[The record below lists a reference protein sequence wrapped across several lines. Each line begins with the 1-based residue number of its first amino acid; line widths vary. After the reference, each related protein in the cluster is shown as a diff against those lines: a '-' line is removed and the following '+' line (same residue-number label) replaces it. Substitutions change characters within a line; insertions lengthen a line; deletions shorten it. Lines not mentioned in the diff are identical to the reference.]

1 MSRVAIKLCGITE
14 ERDAIEAAILGVD
27 AVGFR
32 FDPDDPRAIDPDL
45 ARRIADR
52 LPPFVARVGVF
63 GDVPLIRV
71 IETARRAGVQVI
83 QFGHAANSDFCA
95 AVAPMPWFKSVTVDA
110 GFEPEALAGQG
121 CTTFLLDARLSG
133 GRPGLPW
140 RNVRAMSIYGRLIL
154 GGGFDVT
161 TVGMAID
168 DARPYGVDILDEV
181 EFAPGKKDL
190 DRLELLVESVRR
202 AERRILEESRR

>member
-1 MSRVAIKLCGITE
+1 MSRVAIKLCGVTE

-32 FDPDDPRAIDPDL
+32 FDPDDPRAIEPDL
-45 ARRIADR
+45 ARRISDR

-63 GDVPLIRV
+63 GDTPLIRV
-71 IETARRAGVQVI
+71 MDTARRAGVQII
-83 QFGHAANSDFCA
+83 QFDAATNPDLCA
-95 AVAPMPWFKSVTVDA
+95 AVAPMPWFRSIAVDA
-110 GFEPEALAGQG
+110 SFDPSRLGGQG
-121 CTTFLLDARLSG
+121 CTTFLLDVRRAAGPPS
-133 GRPGLPW
+133 LPW
-140 RNVRAMSIYGRLIL
+140 REVRALSVYGRMIL

-161 TVGMAID
+161 TIGMAVD
-168 DARPYGVDILDEV
+168 DARPYGVDVLDEV

-190 DRLELLVESVRR
+190 DRLELMVEAVRR